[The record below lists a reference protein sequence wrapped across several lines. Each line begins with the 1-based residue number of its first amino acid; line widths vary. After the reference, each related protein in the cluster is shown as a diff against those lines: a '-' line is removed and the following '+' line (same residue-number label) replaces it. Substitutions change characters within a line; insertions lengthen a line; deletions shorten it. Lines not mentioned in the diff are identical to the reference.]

1 MKKSEKNFEFVERN
15 LFGVC
20 PFVTTQQILSGKWA
34 ILILHELS
42 TGTKR
47 FNELQ
52 RQLKISHATLS
63 IQLKDLEK
71 EGMVHREVLPEV
83 PPRVE
88 YSLTDIGKTFQPVL
102 DSIEV
107 WGYKFIEYLKMRD
120 KIMEN

>member
-1 MKKSEKNFEFVERN
+1 MKKSEKNLEFMERN

-52 RQLKISHATLS
+52 RQLQISHATLS

-71 EGMVHREVLPEV
+71 EGMVHREVLPEL

-102 DSIEV
+102 DSIEI
-107 WGYKFIEYLKMRD
+107 WGNKFIEYLKRRD

>member
-1 MKKSEKNFEFVERN
+1 MKKSEKNSEFMERN

-52 RQLKISHATLS
+52 RQLQISHATLS

-102 DSIEV
+102 DSIEI
-107 WGYKFIEYLKMRD
+107 WGNKFIEYLKRRD

>member
-1 MKKSEKNFEFVERN
+1 MKKSEKNSEFMERN

-52 RQLKISHATLS
+52 RQLQISHATLS

-102 DSIEV
+102 DSIEI
-107 WGYKFIEYLKMRD
+107 WGNKFIEYLKIRD

>member
-1 MKKSEKNFEFVERN
+1 MKKSEKNSEFMERN

-52 RQLKISHATLS
+52 RQLQISHATLS

-71 EGMVHREVLPEV
+71 EGMVHREVLPEL

-102 DSIEV
+102 DSIEI
-107 WGYKFIEYLKMRD
+107 WGNKFIEYLKRRD

>member
-1 MKKSEKNFEFVERN
+1 MKKSEKNLEFMERN

-52 RQLKISHATLS
+52 RQLQISHATLS

-102 DSIEV
+102 DSIEI
-107 WGYKFIEYLKMRD
+107 WGYKFIEYLKRRD